1 MVTVN
6 NRNAYS
12 SAWSQLSQHRVTMV
26 TVYLVCMITMI
37 NVYKIPVVTMVTV
50 DTPTYIARL
59 VTEKYSIQYQVPGI
73 HFCSVRPKRWGT

>member
-37 NVYKIPVVTMVTV
+37 NVYQGI
-50 DTPTYIARL
+50 
-59 VTEKYSIQYQVPGI
+59 KYL
-73 HFCSVRPKRWGT
+73 